1 MTLREIFRFELAC
14 QSRRVST
21 WLYFV
26 VLLAVTLIVS
36 GEPAQE
42 YARMDGSFSNGPFL
56 LAVVTLFGSTIGL
69 LIVAAVA
76 GEAAARD
83 VQTRMDSLLYTTP
96 VDKRTYLAG
105 RFLAALTLC
114 TWLLS
119 AVPIGLLLAS
129 FLGSR
134 ELDLVG
140 PFRPGAHLGAYV
152 FLLLPNAF
160 VATAIA
166 FSLAALSR
174 RGVMSYLGGVLLLGA
189 CALSWG
195 FIGRTSNQW
204 ALATLLDP
212 LGATHLDELAMRST
226 PAERSTRLISLQG
239 VFLWNRVLWI
249 GIAIGALAFTQVR
262 FRMAHH
268 TADARLR
275 RPRPGHT
282 RRQAADD
289 ETGGAGTRTPVTV
302 PSVRPA
308 FGFTTR
314 AHQLLAVASESFQAI
329 VRGWGGVVL
338 AVTAAFFVYS
348 GIPIA
353 HMGVPLVAT
362 TERIIAF
369 LAAPLTRLEE
379 INAVV
384 VPLLIVFYAGQL
396 IWREREARLSEIGD
410 AAPVPEWVFL
420 LGRFAG
426 LSLMLVV
433 LQALMAIGGML
444 TQLRLGYDDLQ
455 IGLYARA
462 LFGLQLADCLL
473 FALLA
478 LVVHTVVNH
487 KFLGHLAGVL
497 AYLFIVFASALG
509 VQHNLLIYG
518 SDPGWTYSDM
528 RGFDPFIA
536 PWLWFKLYWTGWAAL
551 LAVAGTLFWVRG
563 KEPGVR
569 LALAR
574 RRVTPRAAGVVSAT
588 LALVLMSGGF
598 IFYNTNV
605 LNAYRSASEAGA
617 ARAEYE
623 RRYGRYK
630 GIPQPQLEAT
640 TLRVE
645 IYPRRGEVDIHGT
658 FLLVNRRAHAIGAI
672 HLATSSAVTT
682 TAISFDRPAKTVLD
696 DHRLGHRI
704 YALDAPLQ
712 PGASLRLDFEVQFR
726 PRGFPNRDVD
736 ASVVGNGTYF
746 TNQGWL
752 PALGYQPDRELRG
765 AGARRKHE
773 LVARPTVAPDDLE
786 ARHDP
791 GRTARIAFDA
801 VVGTDQGQVAV
812 APGRLVREWT
822 DAGRRYF
829 HYVTDAPIR
838 NDYAFFSAAY
848 AVREGRWNDVSIQI
862 LHHPTH
868 PWNADRMVR
877 STQASL
883 DYYSSQ
889 FGPYPH
895 RQIRLVEHPG
905 GSVLLHAAPVN
916 ISFQE
921 AFSLLNP
928 DADGRNVDLAF
939 AVVAH
944 EVAHQWWGGALT
956 PADVEGAGVLTESL
970 AWYSALQV
978 VERTFGREHLERL
991 LTLMRQAYVTPRARA
1006 DVPLL
1011 RADDWFLAYR
1021 KGPLAMHALRE
1032 YIGAERVNISLRRLL
1047 DRYRP
1052 GRSPLATP
1060 LDLYREL
1067 QAVTPESLHYL
1078 LVDLFQANTFWALA
1092 TDRVSAEQTTTGD
1105 WRVTLDVE
1113 ARKTAVD
1120 TDGVET
1126 DVPMTD
1132 LVEIGVF
1139 AAPEGEGPG
1148 DLLYLEKHPVRSG
1161 AQRITVTVSGRPAQA
1176 GVDPRRL
1183 LIDMTPDDNAKG
1195 ITGRAS
1201 DPAGLPR

>member
-1 MTLREIFRFELAC
+1 MTFWEIFRFELTC

-26 VLLAVTLIVS
+26 VLLAVTLVVT
-36 GEPAQE
+36 GDPAQE
-42 YARMDGSFSNGPFL
+42 YARMDGSFSNGPFII
-56 LAVVTLFGSTIGL
+56 AVMTLFGSTMGL

-76 GEAAARD
+76 GDAAARD
-83 VQTRMDSLLYTTP
+83 VQTRMDPLLYTTP
-96 VDKRTYLAG
+96 VGKSEYLVG
-105 RFLAALTLC
+105 RFLAAFALC
-114 TWLLS
+114 AGLLS
-119 AVPIGLLLAS
+119 AVPIGLLLAA
-129 FLGSR
+129 LVGSR
-134 ELDLVG
+134 EIDLVG
-140 PFRPGAHLGAYV
+140 PFRPGAYLGAYG

-174 RGVMSYLGGVLLLGA
+174 RAVMGYLGGVLLLGA

-195 FIGRTSNQW
+195 FLARTSNQW

-212 LGATHLDELAMRST
+212 LGATVLDELAMRWT
-226 PAERSTRLISLQG
+226 PGERRTRLIGLQG
-239 VFLWNRVLWI
+239 AFLWNRVLWI
-249 GIAIGALAFTQVR
+249 GIAASALVFTQLR
-262 FRMAHH
+262 FRLAHH
-268 TADARLR
+268 TAGVRLR
-275 RPRPGHT
+275 PRAGEAL
-282 RRQAADD
+282 RRAGYA
-289 ETGGAGTRTPVTV
+289 ETGRTETGTPITV
-302 PSVRPA
+302 PTARRT
-308 FGFTTR
+308 FGFSTR
-314 AHQLLAVASESFQAI
+314 AHQVLAIASESFQAI
-329 VRGWGGVVL
+329 VTGWGGPVL
-338 AVTAAFFVYS
+338 VAAAAFLVYS

-384 VPLLIVFYAGQL
+384 VPLLVVFYAGEL
-396 IWREREARLSEIGD
+396 IWRERDARFSEVAD

-426 LSLMLVV
+426 LSLMLVA
-433 LQALMAIGGML
+433 LQALMAAGGML
-444 TQLRLGYDDLQ
+444 TQQRLGYDDLQ

-462 LFGLQLADCLL
+462 LFGLQLVDCLL

-478 LVVHTVVNH
+478 LVVHALVNH
-487 KFLGHLAGVL
+487 KYVGHLVGVL
-497 AYLFIVFASALG
+497 AYLFLVFAPALG
-509 VQHNLLIYG
+509 VQHNLFIYG

-536 PWLWFKLYWTGWAAL
+536 PWLWFKLYWTAWAAL
-551 LAVAGTLFWVRG
+551 LAVAGTMFWVRG
-563 KEPGVR
+563 REPGVR

-574 RRVTPRAAGVVSAT
+574 RRFTPRAAGLSAAT
-588 LALVLMSGGF
+588 LALILTSGGF

-605 LNAYRSASEAGA
+605 LNAYRSASDAGTG
-617 ARAEYE
+617 RAEYE

-630 GIPQPQLEAT
+630 GIPQPQLQGT
-640 TLRVE
+640 SLSVE

-658 FLLVNRRAHAIGAI
+658 FRLVNTHAVAIDAI

-682 TAISFDRPAKTVLD
+682 TAVRFDRPAATALVD
-696 DHRLGHRI
+696 DRLGHRI
-704 YALDAPLQ
+704 YALETPLE
-712 PGASLRLDFEVQFR
+712 PGASLQLDFEVHFQ

-736 ASVVGNGTYF
+736 ASVVANGTYF
-746 TNQGWL
+746 TNQAWL
-752 PALGYQPDRELRG
+752 PAIGYQTDRELRG
-765 AGARRKHE
+765 AGARRQHG
-773 LVARPTVAPDDLE
+773 LAARLTQAPDDLA
-786 ARHDP
+786 ARHDA

-801 VVGTDQGQVAV
+801 VVGTDEGQVAV
-812 APGRLVREWT
+812 APGRLAREWT
-822 DAGRRYF
+822 EGGRRYF

-848 AVREGRWNDVSIQI
+848 AVREARWNDVSIQI
-862 LHHPTH
+862 LHHPKH
-868 PWNADRMVR
+868 SWNADRMIR

-883 DYYSSQ
+883 DYYASQ

-905 GSVLLHAAPVN
+905 GAVLLHAAPVN

-928 DADGRNVDLAF
+928 DADARNVDLAF

-944 EVAHQWWGGALT
+944 EVAHQWWGHTLT

-1032 YIGAERVNISLRRLL
+1032 YIGAESVNTSLRRLL
-1047 DRYRP
+1047 ERYRP
-1052 GRSPLATP
+1052 GTSPLPTP

-1078 LVDLFQANTFWALA
+1078 LVDLFQANTFWELA

-1105 WRVTLDVE
+1105 WRVKLDLQ
-1113 ARKTAVD
+1113 AHKTAVD
-1120 TDGVET
+1120 TEGVET
-1126 DVPMTD
+1126 GVPMHD
-1132 LVEIGVF
+1132 FIEVGVF
-1139 AAPEGEGPG
+1139 AAAGGDGPG
-1148 DLLYLEKHPVRSG
+1148 AVLYLEKHQVRSG
-1161 AQRITVTVSGRPAQA
+1161 AQRITVTVADKPGQA

-1183 LIDMTPDDNAKG
+1183 LIDMKPDDNAKAIVHAADSPSRG
-1195 ITGRAS
+1195 F
-1201 DPAGLPR
+1201 